1 MTTESS
7 ACCGSTTSAL
17 QVDLVR
23 GPASGRILEQAV
35 PDPGREQFDPPELVN
50 LHPAELPQSGLRARR
65 DLGVAPELG
74 LLVPFRRHAHGD
86 VHRMPSLSQELAHV
100 QHSREPGREPRLLR
114 DLTLRALRYRLSRLQ
129 PAARQNPVRVPI
141 RLLVAHQEQGAVAR
155 HDRPDP
161 DAEIRLALQ
170 PPLSHDSYLAGSLV
184 PTWLPTHT

>member
-65 DLGVAPELG
+65 DLGVAPEL
-74 LLVPFRRHAHGD
+74 
-86 VHRMPSLSQELAHV
+86 
-100 QHSREPGREPRLLR
+100 RLLR

-161 DAEIRLALQ
+161 DAEIHLALQ
-170 PPLSHDSYLAGSLV
+170 TPLSHDRYLAGSLV